1 MNVSA
6 AANPYDN
13 FFRIQAAAA
22 QRMEPLRTTSVNNS
36 NHSLTTNPRPVDPLL
51 ASQSAKGPVKGRFVD
66 FIA

>member
-1 MNVSA
+1 MNISTA
-6 AANPYDN
+6 QSPYDN

-22 QRMEPLRTTSVNNS
+22 RRMEPVRTTFVNNS
-36 NHSLTTNPRPVDPLL
+36 NQSLTTATRPVDPLV